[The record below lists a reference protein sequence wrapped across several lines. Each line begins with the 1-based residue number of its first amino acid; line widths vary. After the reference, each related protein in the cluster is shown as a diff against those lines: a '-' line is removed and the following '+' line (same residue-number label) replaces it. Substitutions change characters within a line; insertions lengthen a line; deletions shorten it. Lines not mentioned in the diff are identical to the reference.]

1 MTTSRS
7 YTHTTLKRL
16 FALSCN
22 ACSFDR
28 CEQKLA
34 DLEWDHVMAEISH
47 IRGLNPGSARYDAS
61 LSASEANSFE
71 NLIILC
77 PNHHKQIDVLEPLRY
92 SAEDLEGMKERHLQK
107 CSNPWTNDEALDTFA
122 ERLLLSLDTPGID
135 ESTSLAALK
144 DLRAE
149 LETLEDR
156 WEKQLDGTKPP
167 FWHLEVPSLDR
178 ALEHPA
184 DLPAELRDHLLQVR
198 EQVAAVNATVDAANA
213 GRLNNSRRG
222 PDGQVKLRLKHLVP
236 MIQAVLPLL
245 VGVAAGSSAAGTAAV
260 APEAITARS
269 TNS

>member
-1 MTTSRS
+1 M
-7 YTHTTLKRL
+7 
-16 FALSCN
+16 N
-22 ACSFDR
+22 
-28 CEQKLA
+28 
-34 DLEWDHVMAEISH
+34 
-47 IRGLNPGSARYDAS
+47 
-61 LSASEANSFE
+61 
-71 NLIILC
+71 
-77 PNHHKQIDVLEPLRY
+77 
-92 SAEDLEGMKERHLQK
+92 
-107 CSNPWTNDEALDTFA
+107 
-122 ERLLLSLDTPGID
+122 
-135 ESTSLAALK
+135 ESTSLSALK

-184 DLPAELRDHLLQVR
+184 DLPADLRDHLLQVR

-245 VGVAAGSSAAGTAAV
+245 VGVAAGGSAVGTAAV
-260 APEAITARS
+260 AAEAITARS